1 MSRDILDAMTVLAK
15 EKGIAPEKLRLA
27 LEDALL
33 SAYKKQP
40 DRAKYARVELD
51 PETADFRVIE
61 LIIPERLEAHL
72 IVETIDE
79 GTTYD
84 PETGE
89 MVEPQDPE
97 IDPAKFEEYKDQ
109 ITEQDVTPGDFGRI
123 AAQTAKQVILQR
135 IREAERDMMFEE
147 YRDRVGELIT
157 GIVQQSDSR
166 YTLVQLRERV
176 EALLP
181 KSEQVEG
188 ERYDH
193 SQRVKAVIKEVS
205 PSTKGPSIIVS
216 RRDPELIKKLF
227 ELEVPEIADGLVE
240 IANVARE
247 PGYRSKIAVVSHA
260 DGVDPVGACVGP
272 RGSRV
277 RMVVSELRGEK
288 IDIIP
293 YNDEPARFVAK
304 ALSPARVREVLVD
317 DDGKQATVIVP
328 DDQLSLAIGREGQNA
343 RLAARLTGWR
353 IDIKSESEFAAEEQ
367 ESGYEE
373 EETQGRC
380 AAVMSTG
387 RRCPN
392 AALPGSR
399 YCGLDSHQALANQP
413 TDEIARR
420 RGRLAR
426 TRARPSRADAGADGV
441 VVARRGARPRTRC
454 RRPPSRRRPH
464 SRRAAALR
472 GLRHAGGE
480 GRSAARRARR
490 RARRGRP
497 RAAPPGPRRLRLRP
511 RVRGARAAAR
521 RLPALVSLGG
531 ASRSRPRKLN
541 RLMAKVRV
549 HELAKAHDMSS
560 QDVLAKLR
568 ARRHRGQG
576 ARLGRR
582 RRPGDGRDRGPAA
595 ADQRRRQGGR
605 QGRRAAAAAGPDDP
619 PRPAAAARDLR
630 PPAAVRAAR
639 EPGRQAR
646 AGQRRPAAR
655 AAPRAAAAAARRP
668 PPRRPPAADGTRSR
682 RRARQA
688 APDALVAVGR
698 ARARRAR
705 PRWPAPRRHRLAGL
719 APHARPAAAAAAPP
733 APRAPPPRHVR
744 RHGRPAR
751 RGGRDAHRSRSRE
764 LRLDRQGHRRVD
776 GRARCP
782 RSSRSS

>member
-1 MSRDILDAMTVLAK
+1 MSREILEAMTALAR
-15 EKGIAPEKLRLA
+15 EKGISEEKLRLA

-40 DRAKYARVELD
+40 SAAKYARVELD
-51 PETADFRVIE
+51 PDTADYRVIE

-79 GTTYD
+79 GTVYD

-109 ITEQDVTPGDFGRI
+109 IDERDVTPDDFGRI

-181 KSEQVEG
+181 KSEQVDG

-193 SQRVKAVIKEVS
+193 SQRIKAVIKEVS

-317 DDGKQATVIVP
+317 DDGRQATVVVP

-353 IDIKSESEFAAEEQ
+353 IDIRSETEFATEEQ
-367 ESGYEE
+367 ESDFEQEE
-373 EETQGRC
+373 SSGRC
-380 AAVMSTG
+380 AAILANG

-399 YCGLDSHQALANQP
+399 YCGLESHQALEGTGSDYVGGAP
-413 TDEIARR
+413 TEDGPVVEAP
-420 RGRLAR
+420 L
-426 TRARPSRADAGADGV
+426 ADAPAEGAF
-441 VVARRGARPRTRC
+441 
-454 RRPPSRRRPH
+454 
-464 SRRAAALR
+464 
-472 GLRHAGGE
+472 E
-480 GRSAARRARR
+480 EE
-490 RARRGRP
+490 
-497 RAAPPGPRRLRLRP
+497 
-511 RVRGARAAAR
+511 
-521 RLPALVSLGG
+521 PAS
-531 ASRSRPRKLN
+531 
-541 RLMAKVRV
+541 
-549 HELAKAHDMSS
+549 
-560 QDVLAKLR
+560 
-568 ARRHRGQG
+568 
-576 ARLGRR
+576 
-582 RRPGDGRDRGPAA
+582 
-595 ADQRRRQGGR
+595 
-605 QGRRAAAAAGPDDP
+605 
-619 PRPAAAARDLR
+619 
-630 PPAAVRAAR
+630 
-639 EPGRQAR
+639 
-646 AGQRRPAAR
+646 
-655 AAPRAAAAAARRP
+655 
-668 PPRRPPAADGTRSR
+668 
-682 RRARQA
+682 
-688 APDALVAVGR
+688 
-698 ARARRAR
+698 
-705 PRWPAPRRHRLAGL
+705 
-719 APHARPAAAAAAPP
+719 
-733 APRAPPPRHVR
+733 
-744 RHGRPAR
+744 
-751 RGGRDAHRSRSRE
+751 
-764 LRLDRQGHRRVD
+764 
-776 GRARCP
+776 
-782 RSSRSS
+782 